1 MLSVESVRSSTKSER
16 EDDGGSSFLIG
27 VDDDFA
33 GGSCLLDDINFDDLL
48 LGIEDGY
55 LPDLEMDPE
64 ILAELSSVEE
74 STSCSPEHLLNSSLA
89 SASGE
94 SCLEEEEKEEVDD
107 NVNQESSAV
116 TAAASASSG
125 RKLASST
132 STKVQQGKRK
142 VKVHTSL
149 LRIKPLISAQ
159 EFDSLVMILVKWFTG
174 GLDAG
179 AA

>member
-1 MLSVESVRSSTKSER
+1 MLSVESVRSSTKNER
-16 EDDGGSSFLIG
+16 EGDGGRSFLIG

-33 GGSCLLDDINFDDLL
+33 GGSCLLDDINFDDLFV
-48 LGIEDGY
+48 GIEDGN

-64 ILAELSSVEE
+64 ILTEFSSVEE
-74 STSCSPEHLLNSSLA
+74 STSCSPDHLLNSSPA

-94 SCLEEEEKEEVDD
+94 SCLEEEEKEKVDE
-107 NVNQESSAV
+107 NINQESSAV
-116 TAAASASSG
+116 TFAASASSG
-125 RKLASST
+125 RKPASST
-132 STKVQQGKRK
+132 STKMPQGKRK

-149 LRIKPLISAQ
+149 PRIKPLIRAQ
-159 EFDSLVMILVKWFTG
+159 EFDSLVMTLVKWFAG